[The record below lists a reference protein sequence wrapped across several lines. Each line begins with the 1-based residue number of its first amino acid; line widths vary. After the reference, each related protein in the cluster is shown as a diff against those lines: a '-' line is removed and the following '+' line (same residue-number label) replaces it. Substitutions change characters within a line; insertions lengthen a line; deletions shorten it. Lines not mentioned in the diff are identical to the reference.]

1 VALSRPR
8 RTLTLAPD
16 AVPSVW
22 GLDPARPLLVNV
34 IGDYTYLTDGYYH
47 SLDLEQTGE
56 SVAPTSAECLDAYVV
71 PIALEKA
78 KRGGIGI
85 PHAQLVTERFLAP
98 PLMAYPV
105 NPFSSRGELLPD
117 AASIE
122 ARRSGL
128 SYTGKYA
135 VLCQALP
142 RDFRIDTLRVVVG
155 RCTMPEYE
163 SFAEILWRTF
173 RIPLMRVRVI
183 VTEGAFLLSAI
194 EPLPW
199 KALTSEERAQLEE
212 VGTWRD

>member
-1 VALSRPR
+1 VAVSRPR
-8 RTLTLAPD
+8 RTLTLPPD
-16 AVPSVW
+16 QVPAAW
-22 GLDPARPLLVNV
+22 GVDPTQPVLVNV

-47 SLDLEQTGE
+47 SLDLEQAGE
-56 SVAPTSAECLDAYVV
+56 MVVPTSAECLDAYVV

-117 AASIE
+117 SASIE

-142 RDFRIDTLRVVVG
+142 RDFRIDTLRVVIG
-155 RCTMPEYE
+155 RCAMPEYRD
-163 SFAEILWRTF
+163 FADALWRTF
-173 RIPLMRVRVI
+173 RTPLMKVRVI

-199 KALTSEERAQLEE
+199 KSLTAEERSILEE